1 MTASTLDKSLFVFSL
16 LSGSCDVFSR
26 LIGAKGKD
34 VLYFGDHIFGD
45 VLKCKKLRG
54 WRTFLMVPELA
65 QELHVWLDKN
75 HLYNKLQTLDA
86 MLADLYR
93 QGSVVLFLSREVRLN
108 WIQHT
113 IRQYSHCK

>member
-1 MTASTLDKSLFVFSL
+1 MSKRHLECLTESFFCFFVVKMFSCAKMMKSVSCCA
-16 LSGSCDVFSR
+16 GSCDVFSR

-65 QELHVWLDKN
+65 QELHVWLDK
-75 HLYNKLQTLDA
+75 HSLYNKLQNLDA

-93 QGSVVLFLSREVRLN
+93 
-108 WIQHT
+108 
-113 IRQYSHCK
+113 